1 MGFLLTYIILMDHVH
16 CVVADSWNGLMEVMY
31 LEKKWMMVLWAGRVS
46 RRGFNF
52 RYSQYSTALKTS
64 YSL

>member
-1 MGFLLTYIILMDHVH
+1 MCIVLIAV
-16 CVVADSWNGLMEVMY
+16 NGLMEVMY

-64 YSL
+64 YSLDVNSLDKETLLVSC